1 MKNNHVF
8 YMEKEDG
15 RENEQCNLK
24 INDVFPL
31 GYRIHEF
38 SGEALL
44 PFLLVLHL
52 GASFMHHFIKQDGTL
67 LRMLGKA

>member
-1 MKNNHVF
+1 EIHML
-8 YMEKEDG
+8 KEAG
-15 RENEQCNLK
+15 RG
-24 INDVFPL
+24 DP
-31 GYRIHEF
+31 HEF

>member
-1 MKNNHVF
+1 M
-8 YMEKEDG
+8 
-15 RENEQCNLK
+15 
-24 INDVFPL
+24 
-31 GYRIHEF
+31 HEF